1 MFYMSGCSLK
11 EISEFLG
18 VSVNTV
24 RGKLHRARQQLGSTL
39 SKHYGGLPNRHK
51 LKGIQDKTEG
61 KKTTMGHSLLEVDRI
76 DQEPNRYL
84 HTIGDV
90 FAAFDEAI
98 QDSGNISYG
107 IRAEGGRY
115 FVKTAGR
122 PDNPDPYLSHTE
134 RVSMLR
140 NAVHLWRRCEFHTLP
155 ALHQVIES
163 PTGPLLVY
171 QWVNGELVR
180 TDAATRDHPQS
191 TFQRFRQL
199 PTQEILHVLDQVYEL
214 HDQLAQMGWIAVDF
228 YDGCMIYDF
237 DHREFHVV
245 DLDLYRDAPFVNEMG
260 RMFGSTRFMAP
271 EEFELGA
278 SIDER
283 TDVFTMGRT
292 AAVFLSDGTLEREP
306 FRGSDAQYEVIRRAC
321 RDNPNERVDSMGAFY
336 RAWGQ
341 ARHE

>member
-1 MFYMSGCSLK
+1 M
-11 EISEFLG
+11 
-18 VSVNTV
+18 
-24 RGKLHRARQQLGSTL
+24 
-39 SKHYGGLPNRHK
+39 
-51 LKGIQDKTEG
+51 
-61 KKTTMGHSLLEVDRI
+61 LEVDRI
-76 DQEPNRYL
+76 DQEPDRYL

-90 FAAFDEAI
+90 FAVFDEAI

-107 IRAEGGRY
+107 IRAEEERF

-134 RVSMLR
+134 RISMLR
-140 NAVHLWRRCEFHTLP
+140 NAVHLWRRCGYHTLP

-199 PTQEILHVLDQVYEL
+199 PTEEILSVLDQVYEL
-214 HDQLAQMGWIAVDF
+214 HNQLAQMGWIAVDF

-237 DHREFHVV
+237 NHKGFHVV
-245 DLDLYRDAPFVNEMG
+245 DLDLYREAPFVNEMG

-278 SIDER
+278 SD
-283 TDVFTMGRT
+283 
-292 AAVFLSDGTLEREP
+292 
-306 FRGSDAQYEVIRRAC
+306 
-321 RDNPNERVDSMGAFY
+321 
-336 RAWGQ
+336 
-341 ARHE
+341 